1 MSVISSPPDSLS
13 SRLDERQEALASC
26 QDPGRLLARL
36 RNHAPHHPVL
46 GVRLISLW
54 VALFALVLAC
64 LVGATPA
71 LLAELDAM
79 GVGAAGI
86 LESKINRLNRMVALP
101 LNMPALPSILVLT
114 GLCGLVIRSSMH
126 ALALHLG
133 QSFPLL
139 AWESTTSQTI
149 QQAQAT
155 LSDPEF
161 SASSSG
167 TPRPTLDLEA
177 LDWAGSGEPF
187 GSTPIEPERL
197 GALRR
202 SQQSPSES

>member
-1 MSVISSPPDSLS
+1 MPVTPPPPDSLA
-13 SRLDERQEALASC
+13 SRLDERQEGLASC
-26 QDPGRLLARL
+26 QEPGRLLARL
-36 RNHAPHHPVL
+36 RSHAPHHPVL

-54 VALFALVLAC
+54 VAVVALALAC

-71 LLAELDAM
+71 LLAEIDAM

-86 LESKINRLNRMVALP
+86 LESKINHLNRMVALP
-101 LNMPALPSILVLT
+101 LNLPALPSLLVLIS
-114 GLCGLVIRSSMH
+114 LSGLVIRSSMH

-133 QSFPLL
+133 QSSPLL
-139 AWESTTSQTI
+139 AWESNTSQAI
-149 QQAQAT
+149 QQAQTT
-155 LSDPEF
+155 LSE
-161 SASSSG
+161 SGRSSSG
-167 TPRPTLDLEA
+167 SADHRPQLDLEA

-202 SQQSPSES
+202 SQHSTPES